1 MFSSSQV
8 FQTRDGPQGT
18 WRAWAEHPNAIH
30 FLQPCVQPRCRCT
43 LRTSLQAISQS
54 WFSRPAFNPLLTALW
69 LCSHFPFAGHQFV
82 LALLPV
88 RISPHN
94 FQILAFL
101 HLQGHSP
108 PMLSSQVTTGEILT
122 IRPPHCSKD
131 SPCPHL
137 TPRLVFLGDLNSTF
151 FMAPT

>member
-1 MFSSSQV
+1 MASTQIPPPGCFQAPRFSKPA
-8 FQTRDGPQGT
+8 DGLQGT
-18 WRAWAEHPNAIH
+18 RPAWAEHPNAIH

-108 PMLSSQVTTGEILT
+108 PMLSSQVTTGEILSGHHIAVRT
-122 IRPPHCSKD
+122 LRVHTSLLALF
-131 SPCPHL
+131 S
-137 TPRLVFLGDLNSTF
+137 LVI
-151 FMAPT
+151 